1 MTIEKNEDTNLVV
14 ENFSR
19 FEINLK
25 NRASLPIFQIS
36 APVVDKKGILMVGD
50 YVAEDFHN
58 FLVKNGLRNRWFI
71 VSTTQSDAV
80 PTQCKSVDLNMFTN
94 RSDVGLYLVS
104 EAKGIP
110 FSTEL
115 GDGHYVDPRVFFPES
130 NASKKWDILYPA
142 KYYPTKKTEMLLE
155 VARLN
160 PSIKIAIVGWPV
172 ISERKAKT
180 SNEYREMIIRLSKDL
195 PNVTIF
201 DNAPDGESH
210 HLNPDRSIVVG
221 RYTKEEMRRD
231 FYSHAKSVIF
241 LSEETEAVNRACTE
255 ALCCNVPI
263 LVSSSK
269 GGLDD
274 LVNDKT
280 GVIIQRSVEGI
291 VKGLNVLKAKEE
303 KLDPRNNFLNNFG
316 REKANQKL
324 HNLIKSVSKDDI
336 NLENCVMYGGDLWT
350 TYPNYSQIL
359 LM

>member
-1 MTIEKNEDTNLVV
+1 MAIENTEEKIEV

-25 NRASLPIFQIS
+25 NKASLPIFQIS
-36 APVVDKKGILMVGD
+36 APKEDKKGILMVGD
-50 YVAEDFHN
+50 YVAEDLHS
-58 FLVKNGLRNRWFI
+58 FLAKNGLRNRWFI
-71 VSTTQSDAV
+71 ASTTQSDAV

-94 RSDVGLYLVS
+94 KSDVGLYLVS
-104 EAKGIP
+104 EAKDVP

-115 GDGHYVDPRVFFPES
+115 GDGHYVDSNIFFPES
-130 NASKKWDILYPA
+130 GATKEWDILYPA

-160 PSIKIAIVGWPV
+160 ISIKIAIVGWPV
-172 ISERKAKT
+172 ISERKAKI
-180 SNEYREMIIRLSKDL
+180 SNEYRDMIIRLSKDL

-210 HLNPDRSIVVG
+210 HLNPDGSIVVG

-241 LSEETEAVNRACTE
+241 LSEETEAINRACTE

-291 VKGLNVLKAKEE
+291 VKGLSVLKAKEE

-316 REKANQKL
+316 REKANKKL
-324 HNLIKSVSKDDI
+324 HNLIKDVSKGDV
-336 NLENCVMYGGDLWT
+336 NLDNCVMYGGDLWT
-350 TYPNYSQIL
+350 TYANYSQIL